1 MYDSKIVSLHQ
12 SGTIFKNCLDKKHG
26 LKTIII
32 ISFIKAVYKFLSTTN
47 KHKKTTS
54 ELNPTMYVK
63 ACTGSS

>member
-12 SGTIFKNCLDKKHG
+12 SGTIFKNCLDKKTWF
-26 LKTIII
+26 KNNI

-47 KHKKTTS
+47 KHKQTTS

-63 ACTGSS
+63 ACTRSS

>member
-1 MYDSKIVSLHQ
+1 MYDSIVSLHQ

-26 LKTIII
+26 LKI
-32 ISFIKAVYKFLSTTN
+32 IKAVYEFLSTTN

-54 ELNPTMYVK
+54 ELNPTTYVK